1 MEKATS
7 TGPRIRSRQALNIN
21 TPLELAIDNQ
31 VDRFSLAIDVIDR
44 VPRLRA
50 IGAHASERFRNI
62 QLKCSVDLEPLALI
76 ARLAALVP
84 PRLHVV
90 RYSGVLAPAAKLR
103 PLIVPPP
110 PSPTEGDAAKP
121 ANKPPTH
128 RCAYIP
134 WAILAK
140 KTFKE
145 DIDRCPKCGGKM
157 KLKSLVR
164 EPDNIARFLRHLGEP
179 TEPPPLA
186 VPSGPR
192 AYPPC
197 PCPTRLRRAR
207 RRPERPPSGR
217 FASSAASPCRRPK
230 CSTPSPSSPSSP

>member
-1 MEKATS
+1 MQGAAKRRILEVFKRAATQ
-7 TGPRIRSRQALNIN
+7 PRGQGRAL
-21 TPLELAIDNQ
+21 LGHA
-31 VDRFSLAIDVIDR
+31 
-44 VPRLRA
+44 LR
-50 IGAHASERFRNI
+50 
-62 QLKCSVDLEPLALI
+62 
-76 ARLAALVP
+76 RLATTIPP

-90 RYSGVLAPAAKLR
+90 RYSGVLASAAKLR
-103 PLIVPPP
+103 PLIVPPAQP
-110 PSPTEGDAAKP
+110 PADADPAKP

-140 KTFKE
+140 KTFKQ

-157 KLKSLVR
+157 KLKSLVQ
-164 EPDNIARFLRHLGEP
+164 EPENIARFLRHLGEP

-192 AYPPC
+192 ACPPC

-207 RRPERPPSGR
+207 RRRGRPPTGR
-217 FASSAASPCRRPK
+217 FASCAASPKRRPK
-230 CSTPSPSSPSSP
+230 CSTPSPTSRQTVPPGPSSARTRNSQRMLPSNVTENPCLVFVCPCD